1 MNKKLIGFALAIFI
15 ATSLFAQRNKT
26 VDNRLTVTAV
36 NLSPVKQSRKKIE
49 KEIQTSNSP
58 HIFIT
63 NNNRDIEIKTWNENK
78 VKVDVTANYDSAT
91 NPTDNELWKKSNID
105 ISGSGDLINIISGAA
120 DATDVYSIISPGSIN
135 TINSSDSNSN
145 RAIGITGSGN
155 SSGHAYT
162 IGVANNRLEEIQSET
177 KDKKSRP
184 VIHVVK
190 VGKTFTITGL
200 GLVQPHSAKEKA
212 ILYIPQN
219 ATIKIKSQYGNI
231 IISSNVADINLD
243 ITNANVYAADAGNVK
258 LDSKLSNID
267 FGNINRADIKLEQGR
282 FSAKNI
288 NDLHIDS
295 KSASVEVDSV
305 KTITLQSDNDDYD
318 IQAVD
323 ELNGKKD
330 FGNLTIGSLG
340 INFDLQGTNADIKL
354 RNVVTTCEFINIEDQ
369 FADLRLSI
377 KNLKNAAL
385 DFDGKYSTVY
395 TLADKVPVID
405 ITTKNNS
412 TSEENPIRFKSKIG
426 NIKDKHTVLQIKCP
440 NCIVDLR

>member
-36 NLSPVKQSRKKIE
+36 NFSPVKQSRKKVE

-78 VKVDVTANYDSAT
+78 VKVDVTAKYDSAT
-91 NPTDNELWKKSNID
+91 NPTDKELWKKSDIN
-105 ISGSGDLINIISGAA
+105 ISGSGDLINIISGAEEAA
-120 DATDVYSIISPGSIN
+120 DGYSIISPVSTN

-145 RAIGITGSGN
+145 RVIGITGSGN
-155 SSGHAYT
+155 SSDHAYT
-162 IGVANNRLEEIQSET
+162 IEGANNRLEGIQLKT
-177 KDKKSRP
+177 KRKKTSP
-184 VIHVVK
+184 VFHVVK
-190 VGKTFTITGL
+190 AGNTFTVTSL
-200 GLVQPHSAKEKA
+200 GLTLPHSAKEKA
-212 ILYIPQN
+212 ILYIPKN

-231 IISSNVADINLD
+231 IISSNVSDINLD
-243 ITNANVYAADAGNVK
+243 ITNANVYAADADNVK
-258 LDSKLSNID
+258 LDSKFSNID

-282 FSAKNI
+282 FSSKNI
-288 NDLHIDS
+288 NNLHVDS

-318 IQAVD
+318 LQAVG

-340 INFDLQGTNADIKL
+340 INFDLEGTNADIKL
-354 RNVVTTCEFINIEDQ
+354 RNIATTCEFINIEDQ
-369 FADLRLSI
+369 FANLRLSI

-405 ITTKNNS
+405 TTTKNNP
-412 TSEENPIRFKSKIG
+412 TNEENPIRFKSEIG
-426 NIKDKHTVLQIKCP
+426 NVRDKHTVLQIKCP